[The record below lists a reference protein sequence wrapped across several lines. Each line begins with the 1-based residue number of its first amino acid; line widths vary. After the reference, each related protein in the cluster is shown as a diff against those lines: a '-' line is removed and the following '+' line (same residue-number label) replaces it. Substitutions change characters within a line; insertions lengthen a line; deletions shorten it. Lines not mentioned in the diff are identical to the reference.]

1 MDGLLL
7 PMILLTAGDKPN
19 QKALLSQILPVL
31 MPGPRDQKLAVAAFT
46 ARDRIRQQA
55 RDEQSIVLEAIE
67 AGGFENAAAF
77 EKYPAFTAAFKRLP
91 PAVQATAFKRT
102 PPPEEGAGR
111 RGSEPT

>member
-46 ARDRIRQQA
+46 ARDRIRQQ
-55 RDEQSIVLEAIE
+55 EQTEQRIVLEAID
-67 AGGFENAAAF
+67 AGKFESAAAF

-91 PAVQATAFKRT
+91 PALQSTAFQRT
-102 PPPEEGAGR
+102 PPPEEGVGR